1 MSKYSF
7 ELKMT
12 IIHEYLKGK
21 GGYPYLAKKYGIK
34 SMGQVRYWVKSYQE
48 FGKEGL
54 LRKRQNQSYSGQ
66 FKMDAIELYQTTE
79 LSYREVANHL
89 GINNPSLIANWM
101 RIFRT
106 EGIDGLSTTKGRP
119 SI

>member
-1 MSKYSF
+1 
-7 ELKMT
+7 
-12 IIHEYLKGK
+12 

-66 FKMDAIELYQTTE
+66 FKMD
-79 LSYREVANHL
+79 R
-89 GINNPSLIANWM
+89 
-101 RIFRT
+101 
-106 EGIDGLSTTKGRP
+106 
-119 SI
+119 

>member
-1 MSKYSF
+1 
-7 ELKMT
+7 
-12 IIHEYLKGK
+12 
-21 GGYPYLAKKYGIK
+21 
-34 SMGQVRYWVKSYQE
+34 MGQVRDWFKSYQG

-79 LSYREVANHL
+79 LTYREVANHL
-89 GINNPSLIANWM
+89 GINTPSLVANWM

-106 EGIDGLSTTKGRP
+106 VKESMDSQQRKDVYRFYLRKKKRRKQRKKHLKNAIASRN
-119 SI
+119 

>member
-66 FKMDAIELYQTTE
+66 FKNKVLT
-79 LSYREVANHL
+79 
-89 GINNPSLIANWM
+89 
-101 RIFRT
+101 F
-106 EGIDGLSTTKGRP
+106 
-119 SI
+119 

>member
-1 MSKYSF
+1 
-7 ELKMT
+7 MT

-21 GGYPYLAKKYGIK
+21 G
-34 SMGQVRYWVKSYQE
+34 
-48 FGKEGL
+48 GL

-66 FKMDAIELYQTTE
+66 FKMYAIELYQTTE

-89 GINNPSLIANWM
+89 GINNPSLVANWI

-106 EGIDGLSTTKGRP
+106 EGIDGLSTTRGSFKLVELLETLKFP
-119 SI
+119 KSTFMYW